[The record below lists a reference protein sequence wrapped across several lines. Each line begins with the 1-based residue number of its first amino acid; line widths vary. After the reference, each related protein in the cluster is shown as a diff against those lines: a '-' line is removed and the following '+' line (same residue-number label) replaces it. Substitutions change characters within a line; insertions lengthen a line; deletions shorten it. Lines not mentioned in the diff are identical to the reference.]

1 MVGRVRIYNLGFMI
15 FTVAAI
21 ALSFDPFHLGGG
33 ALWLIS
39 WRVIQGVG
47 GAMLMASSS
56 AVLTDAFPAR
66 QRGMALGINQVASVA
81 GSFLGLLL
89 GGLLSE
95 WDWRAIF
102 WVGVMRAVNTDAR
115 STTDSRMMFTVKQ
128 IAPRRNV
135 TCPAHHLG
143 LGMTRQGRC
152 ASVSSVPTR
161 IAAGPTAP

>member
-1 MVGRVRIYNLGFMI
+1 
-15 FTVAAI
+15 
-21 ALSFDPFHLGGG
+21 
-33 ALWLIS
+33 
-39 WRVIQGVG
+39 VIQGVG

-56 AVLTDAFPAR
+56 AVPTDAFPAR

-89 GGLLSE
+89 DGLLSE

-115 STTDSRMMFTVKQ
+115 STTDSRMMFTAMQ

-143 LGMTRQGRC
+143 LGM
-152 ASVSSVPTR
+152 A
-161 IAAGPTAP
+161 